1 MCMQAIEKDYAQSEI
16 ELVEAQQSKNGEEPA
31 MKLGSRLPSL
41 PTQMLC
47 LATLYYDMHALL
59 DIGLL

>member
-16 ELVEAQQSKNGEEPA
+16 ELVEAQQSKDGEEPA

-41 PTQMLC
+41 FGNIIP
-47 LATLYYDMHALL
+47 
-59 DIGLL
+59 